1 MNLPRELDPPSERW
15 SLFQGNRSSAE
26 GSKIME
32 VHVPAMRGKM
42 GSRTYYS
49 CLMPLEAIQNMFRF
63 DPEER
68 QWTDLSP
75 EQREQRTLN
84 KARVPSLTSYIVNNE
99 DDYLFASITASF
111 KTDPKFIPSTQ
122 VGSENIGTL
131 LIKLGDE
138 LTINDG
144 QHRCAA
150 IIEAVKKNP
159 NLGEQTI
166 SVLLFPWESTVRVQ
180 QMFTDL
186 NRHVVKT
193 SKSLDVLFDKRDPV
207 SIATMFALDKVP
219 VFKELTEK
227 VDASLKAKS
236 TKIFTLAAL
245 YDANAD
251 LLKGHEDDDI
261 EQNAKLLTEYWSCV
275 AEQMPDWTK
284 VLKGQKTPAELRAES
299 ISAHSTVLRA
309 LGGLGA
315 ELSKSDDWKERMVSL
330 AEIDWSKKNS
340 DWQDICIVANSVV
353 SNRQARSAT
362 KSYIKYRLGMDL
374 TDAEK
379 RSIKVMPAAAE

>member
-1 MNLPRELDPPSERW
+1 M
-15 SLFQGNRSSAE
+15 F
-26 GSKIME
+26 
-32 VHVPAMRGKM
+32 VHVPAIRGKM

-49 CLMPLEAIQNMFRF
+49 CLMPLEAILNMFRF

-75 EQREQRTLN
+75 EQREQRALN
-84 KARVPSLTSYIVNNE
+84 KSRVPALTAYIVENE

-111 KTDPKFIPSTQ
+111 KSEPIFVPSPQ
-122 VGSENIGTL
+122 PDGADNIGTL
-131 LIKLGDE
+131 KLKLGDE

-144 QHRCAA
+144 QHRCAG
-150 IIEAVKKNP
+150 IVEAVKKNP
-159 NLGEQTI
+159 ELGSHTI
-166 SVLLFPWESTVRVQ
+166 SVLLFPWESIARVQ

-219 VFKELTEK
+219 VFKDLTEK

-245 YDANAD
+245 YDANSD
-251 LLKGHEDDDI
+251 LLKEQEDDDV
-261 EQNAKLLTEYWSCV
+261 EGNTLRLVDYWTSV
-275 AEQMPDWTK
+275 AEHMPDWGK
-284 VLKGQKTPAELRAES
+284 VLKGHKMATELRAES

-309 LGGLGA
+309 LGGLGSD
-315 ELSKSDDWKERMVSL
+315 LMKSDNWKERIAGLES
-330 AEIDWSKKNS
+330 IDWSKTNP
-340 DWQDICIVANSVV
+340 DWQDVCIVANSVV
-353 SNRQARSAT
+353 SNRQARAAT
-362 KSYIKYRLGMDL
+362 KTYIKSKLGMEL
-374 TDAEK
+374 TEGEQ
-379 RSIKVMPAAAE
+379 RSIAKAA

>member
-1 MNLPRELDPPSERW
+1 M
-15 SLFQGNRSSAE
+15 F
-26 GSKIME
+26 
-32 VHVPAMRGKM
+32 VHVPAIRGKM

-49 CLMPLEAIQNMFRF
+49 CLMPLEAILNMFRF

-75 EQREQRTLN
+75 EQREQRALN
-84 KARVPSLTSYIVNNE
+84 KSRVPALTAYIVENE

-111 KTDPKFIPSTQ
+111 KSEPVFVPSPQ
-122 VGSENIGTL
+122 PDGADNIGTL
-131 LIKLGDE
+131 KLRLGDE

-144 QHRCAA
+144 QHRCAG
-150 IIEAVKKNP
+150 IVEAVKKNP
-159 NLGEQTI
+159 ELGSHTI
-166 SVLLFPWESTVRVQ
+166 SVLLFPWESIARVQ

-245 YDANAD
+245 YDANSD
-251 LLKGHEDDDI
+251 LLKEQEEDDVEGNTIRLVD
-261 EQNAKLLTEYWSCV
+261 YWTSV
-275 AEQMPDWTK
+275 AGHMPDWGK
-284 VLKGQKTPAELRAES
+284 VLKGHKMATELRAES

-309 LGGLGA
+309 LGGLGSD
-315 ELSKSDDWKERMVSL
+315 LMKSENWKERIGGL
-330 AEIDWSKKNS
+330 ELIDWSKTNP
-340 DWQDICIVANSVV
+340 DWQDVCIVANSVV
-353 SNRQARSAT
+353 SNRQARAAT
-362 KSYIKYRLGMDL
+362 KAYIKSKLGMEL
-374 TDAEK
+374 TEGEQ
-379 RSIKVMPAAAE
+379 RSIAKAA